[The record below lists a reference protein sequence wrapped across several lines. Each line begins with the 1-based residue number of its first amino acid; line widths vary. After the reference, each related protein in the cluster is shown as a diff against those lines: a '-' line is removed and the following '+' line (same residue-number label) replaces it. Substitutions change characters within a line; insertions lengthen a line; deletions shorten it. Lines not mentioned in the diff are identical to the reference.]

1 MRIEI
6 LLKILLEKFSI
17 DKVLQQKLLTPFL
30 KKLFFILAICLPTWI
45 VAQEV
50 WGEDSVPMIEIDTMM
65 DADTILVDS
74 AKVILIMDEMANARV
89 YQDSAVIRMME
100 DKRVG
105 RIRGEQIVDG
115 FRVQVYA
122 SNKQQIAKNEALMLQ
137 QRIESVLSVPVYA
150 LSEPP
155 FWKVRLGNF
164 KTREDANAYKEVFL
178 DMFPDMVGST
188 YVVPDKIILVQ

>member
-1 MRIEI
+1 MK
-6 LLKILLEKFSI
+6 KI
-17 DKVLQQKLLTPFL
+17 
-30 KKLFFILAICLPTWI
+30 FFILAICLPKLI

-89 YQDSAVIRMME
+89 YQDSAIIRMME

-137 QRIESVLSVPVYA
+137 QRIEAALSVPVYA

-164 KTREDANAYKEVFL
+164 KTREDANAYKEAFL
-178 DMFPDMVGST
+178 NMFPDMVGST

>member
-1 MRIEI
+1 MK
-6 LLKILLEKFSI
+6 KI
-17 DKVLQQKLLTPFL
+17 FL
-30 KKLFFILAICLPTWI
+30 ILAICLPTWL

-50 WGEDSVPMIEIDTMM
+50 WVEDSVPEMELDTMIDT
-65 DADTILVDS
+65 DTILVDS
-74 AKVILIMDEMANARV
+74 VKVVLIMDEMANARV
-89 YQDSAVIRMME
+89 YQDSTIIRMME

-105 RIRGEQIVDG
+105 RVRGEQIVDG

-122 SNKQQIAKNEALMLQ
+122 SNMQQVAKNEALMLQ
-137 QRIESVLSVPVYA
+137 QRIENVLNVPVYA

-164 KTREDANAYKEVFL
+164 KTREDANAYKEAFL
-178 DMFPDMVGST
+178 NMFPDMVGST